1 MRKIYLAEDSN
12 LQAMVYKRALQR
24 ISDVIV
30 SHFDDGLEVY
40 LAVFR
45 DPPDLLILDVMLPT
59 LSGAAALRLLKFDR
73 VMGAIP
79 ILIMSALTEEDM
91 EHKAMEMRADGY
103 LGKPI
108 KPELLTTT
116 VESLLAKVSA
126 K

>member
-59 LSGAAALRLLKFDR
+59 LWGGARLRLLKFDR

-79 ILIMSALTEEDM
+79 MLIMSALTEEDM

-108 KPELLTTT
+108 K
-116 VESLLAKVSA
+116 
-126 K
+126 